1 MTRFTVNGVPKCCP
15 THLSECN
22 EQQVAFIMAYQLGLE
37 MYKSDRER
45 VLAKIA
51 LFRHLTGVTDK
62 VIKKLTK
69 QQLETVLN
77 MTRWACEA
85 KVENRP
91 FETFTLGRV
100 RYILPAEKF
109 ADTTA
114 IELADANM
122 AMLAMLREENPDEN
136 AIYRLLAVL
145 CREER
150 GDIETFRKSKDWN
163 GDTRQEYNSLLVS
176 QRAEL
181 FKKQISPGIARAV
194 LMFFEKM
201 NREFWEAN
209 DILLG
214 ETEDEPL
221 FQNGEGQIK
230 ILMDIAEMQA
240 FGDFDKVCGTN
251 VHTVYFN
258 LRAKQL
264 EAQQRQNQKDDEPS

>member
-1 MTRFTVNGVPKCCP
+1 MTRFTVNGSPKSCP
-15 THLSECN
+15 SHLSECN
-22 EQQVAFIMAYQLGLE
+22 EQQVALVMAYQLGLE

-51 LFRHLTGVTDK
+51 LFRQLTGVGDK
-62 VIKKLTK
+62 VVKKLNK
-69 QQLETVLN
+69 PQLETVLN
-77 MTRWACEA
+77 MTRWADEA
-85 KVENRP
+85 KLEKRP
-91 FETFTLGRV
+91 FESFTLDRV
-100 RYILPAEKF
+100 RYILPAENF

-122 AMLAMLREENPDEN
+122 AMLAMVREENPDQD

-150 GDIETFRKSKDWN
+150 ADIETFRKSKDWN
-163 GDTRQEYNSLLVS
+163 GDTRQEYNSVLVT

-181 FKKQISPGIARAV
+181 FKKQISPGVARAV
-194 LMFFEKM
+194 LVFFEKM

-230 ILMDIAEMQA
+230 TLMDIAEMQA
-240 FGDFDKVCGTN
+240 LGDFDKVCGTN

-258 LRAKQL
+258 LRAKQM
-264 EAQQRQNQKDDEPS
+264 EAQQRQTQNDDEPS